1 MRKINKKDSQE
12 LLGWF
17 VILCLGA
24 IVVYLLPYL
33 IFGILALWLICLVVE
48 DDDKD
53 DKDDKDNSNSHRD
66 KTK

>member
-24 IVVYLLPYL
+24 IAVYLLPYL
-33 IFGILALWLICLVVE
+33 IFGILALWLICLVAGDNDT
-48 DDDKD
+48 DDGDSHM
-53 DKDDKDNSNSHRD
+53 DNR
-66 KTK
+66 TK

>member
-12 LLGWF
+12 LLGWL

-24 IVVYLLPYL
+24 TVVYLLPYL
-33 IFGILALWLICLVVE
+33 IFGILALWLICLVVG

-53 DKDDKDNSNSHRD
+53 DGDSHMDNR
-66 KTK
+66 TK

>member
-17 VILCLGA
+17 IILCLGA
-24 IVVYLLPYL
+24 IAVYLLPYL
-33 IFGILALWLICLVVE
+33 IFGILALWLICLVVG

-53 DKDDKDNSNSHRD
+53 DGDNSNSHMDNR
-66 KTK
+66 TK